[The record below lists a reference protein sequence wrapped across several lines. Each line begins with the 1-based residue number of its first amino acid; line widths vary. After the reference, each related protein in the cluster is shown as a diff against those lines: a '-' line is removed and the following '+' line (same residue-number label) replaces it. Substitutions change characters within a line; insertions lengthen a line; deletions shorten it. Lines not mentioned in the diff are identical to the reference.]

1 MKRFVYKVRVA
12 LAGLSGGFLGLVRLA
27 RHGPTLP
34 SWTLSEELLVSV
46 SRATAKAAAR
56 HIEFMAPRGSGLRVP
71 LDAASRAALV
81 VEEVDLG
88 GVRAE
93 RFCPKASPSG
103 TIIYFHGGGF
113 VSGGVGL
120 ERRPAAANAIA
131 SNCDTYSIEYR
142 LAPEHPY
149 PAALDDA
156 IAAYK
161 AVLERGADPTTVVLF
176 GASAGACLALSA
188 LLKLRELGLSQPAGA
203 VLLWPYADFTFS
215 GETIQSNGDLDMLPV
230 RDLAHLWG
238 PAYVGNADPSDPLVS
253 PALADLSKLPP
264 LLIIAGGAE
273 SLLSCAK
280 RIAANARRVDVPV
293 QLSVYP
299 EKVHGWMMLPK
310 LDATRQAIEEIND
323 WIAERRGHNPDTV
336 TQSDRSTGHPLL
348 PTKNRSNR
356 DGNAPDR
363 S

>member
-1 MKRFVYKVRVA
+1 MRRLFHKIRVA
-12 LAGLSGGFLGLVRLA
+12 VAGLLGVGRGLVRWA

-46 SRATAKAAAR
+46 SRATATASAR

-71 LDAASRAALV
+71 LDAASRAALI
-81 VEEVDLG
+81 VEQVELG

-93 RFCPKASPSG
+93 RYCPKASPSG
-103 TIIYFHGGGF
+103 TIVYFHGGGF

-131 SNCDTYSIEYR
+131 SNCETFSVEYR
-142 LAPEHPY
+142 LAPNHPY

-161 AVLERGADPTTVVLF
+161 AVLERGADPATVVLF
-176 GASAGACLALSA
+176 GASAGAGLALSS
-188 LLKLRELGLSQPAGA
+188 LLKLRDLGLPQPAGA

-230 RDLAHLWG
+230 RDLAHVWG
-238 PAYVGNADPSDPLVS
+238 PAYVGDADPSDPLVS
-253 PALADLSKLPP
+253 PALADLSGLPP

-273 SLLSCAK
+273 SLLSCAE
-280 RIAANARRVDVPV
+280 RIAANAHRAGVPA
-293 QLSVYP
+293 QLNIFP

-310 LDATRQAIEEIND
+310 LDATVQAIEEING
-323 WIAERRGHNPDTV
+323 WIAERLGRDPD
-336 TQSDRSTGHPLL
+336 P
-348 PTKNRSNR
+348 
-356 DGNAPDR
+356 APQPD
-363 S
+363 